1 MIGRA
6 MIGRAMIGRA
16 MVGQAMVGRVRLWSA
31 YILLFYVTT
40 HLLNHTLGLVSL
52 GALEEGRPWFV
63 GIWKNPLGQTALY
76 GALLVHFTLALWS
89 ILRRRTLALSGWEW
103 TQLSLGALIVP
114 LGALHVVATRLA
126 ATLYGVEIGYPWVLA
141 SLATDGW
148 LQLARQ
154 FTFPLVVW
162 LHACIGL
169 HFAWRLRPWYRQWL
183 PALYAVALLL
193 PAASVAGAGVA
204 LRDVVELARQQPG
217 LLRGIFEKV
226 HAPDGHG
233 VAMLGLISNGFAIGS
248 AALLLGCF
256 AVRPMRDL
264 WERRAGVV
272 HLVYSGARTVSA
284 PAGLTVLEMSRMG
297 GIPHA
302 SVCGGRGRCSTCRVR
317 VGGPDRT
324 LLPAASPEEQK
335 VLARV
340 GAPEN
345 VRLACQLRPPPGRYR
360 ITPLLPP
367 SAGPV
372 EAYRRQ
378 PQAHGGERFVAILF
392 ADIRGF
398 TSISEG
404 RLPYDVVFL
413 LNRYFRAT
421 GHAVQAAGG
430 RLDKFIGDGVMAIF
444 GLDAGPQIACR
455 QALDGARRMSLALDD
470 LNEALSG
477 DLDQPLR
484 IGIGLHAGPAIVG
497 EMGFERVSSLTA
509 IGDTVNTASRLE
521 SLTKEF
527 AVELV
532 VSQELLDRAGLD
544 LSAAARHEVEIRG
557 RQARL
562 AVRALARASDL
573 TTLSS

>member
-1 MIGRA
+1 
-6 MIGRAMIGRA
+6 
-16 MVGQAMVGRVRLWSA
+16 MVGRLRLWSG
-31 YILLFYVTT
+31 YVLLLYVIP
-40 HLLNHTLGLVSL
+40 HLLNHALGLISL
-52 GALEEGRPWFV
+52 RMLEVGRYWLLSVWHTLP
-63 GIWKNPLGQTALY
+63 GQVLLY
-76 GALLVHFTLALWS
+76 SALLVHLVLAFWAL
-89 ILRRRTLALSGWEW
+89 LRRRTLRLSPWEW
-103 TQLSLGALIVP
+103 TQLVLGLSIIP
-114 LGALHVVATRLA
+114 FGALHVVGTRIA
-126 ATLYGVEIGYPWVLA
+126 HDYFGIETNYPWVLG
-141 SLATDGW
+141 SLVAGTW
-148 LQLARQ
+148 LGVVRQ
-154 FTFPLVVW
+154 FGLVLVVW
-162 LHACIGL
+162 IHACIGL
-169 HFAWRLRPWYRQWL
+169 HFAWRLRPWYGAWL
-183 PALYAVALLL
+183 PLLYGIALLIPAAALGGAAIALRDFADLARQPGFLDSIFEQVHATNGDDIAALYAISDDLVAL
-193 PAASVAGAGVA
+193 
-204 LRDVVELARQQPG
+204 
-217 LLRGIFEKV
+217 
-226 HAPDGHG
+226 
-233 VAMLGLISNGFAIGS
+233 S
-248 AALLLGCF
+248 AALLVACLG
-256 AVRPMRDL
+256 ARPVRDL

-272 HLVYSGARTVSA
+272 HLTYGERRTVSA
-284 PAGLTVLEMSRMG
+284 PAGLSILEMSRLG

-317 VGGPDRT
+317 IGGPDRVH
-324 LLPAASPEEQK
+324 LPPPSPEEQK
-335 VLARV
+335 VLTRV
-340 GAPEN
+340 GVPEN

-360 ITPLLPP
+360 ITPLLPA
-367 SAGPV
+367 SSGPR

-421 GHAVQAAGG
+421 GQAVQASGG

-444 GLDAGPQIACR
+444 GLNSDPRTACR
-455 QALDGARRMSLALDD
+455 QALDAARRMSLALDD

-521 SLTKEF
+521 TLTKDF
-527 AVELV
+527 RAELV
-532 VSQELLDRAGLD
+532 VSQELLDHAGID
-544 LSAAARHEVEIRG
+544 VPAAPSHEVEIRG

-562 AVRALARASDL
+562 MVRAFTRATDL